1 MELTQISDLTPS
13 ARGEVMS
20 RGSELAAIESD
31 VKQIIDN
38 VRADGD
44 AALREFSREFD
55 DVEMNAI
62 EVTGAATKAVETI
75 HSDVQAAIAST
86 IDRIETFH
94 RHQLRDDWQADFDG
108 RTLGR
113 QFRPIERAGAYVPGG
128 SAAYPST
135 AMMTVVP
142 ARVAGVNTII
152 AVPPADPINK
162 VTLAALSLA
171 GVDRIFAAGGA
182 QGIAA
187 LAYGTE
193 SIPAVDTIV
202 GPGNRW
208 VAAAKAAVQGDVSID
223 MIAGPSE
230 VLILADE
237 TADPEFVA
245 SDLIAQAE
253 HDPHASAAA
262 VTPDLELAKRIG
274 DAVRDQLPKRTRGGV
289 AESAFS
295 NESSGIF
302 VAESMDQAV
311 EFTNEYAVEHLG
323 IMTADNES
331 IVEQIKH
338 AGSIF
343 VGEYSPVAAGDYS
356 TGPNHVLPTA
366 QTARVSSGLSVDT
379 FMRSRTVQHL
389 DKSALKDINETIT
402 TLAELEGLE
411 AHAESIQHRID

>member
-152 AVPPADPINK
+152 AVTPPADPINK

-331 IVEQIKH
+331 TQGAFLLVSIAQWQRVIIQLDQTTCSRQH
-338 AGSIF
+338 RQHGSQADYRLIRSC
-343 VGEYSPVAAGDYS
+343 GRGQCSISINQHSRTLMRQSPRLLSWRDWKRTQRVFS
-356 TGPNHVLPTA
+356 TG
-366 QTARVSSGLSVDT
+366 
-379 FMRSRTVQHL
+379 
-389 DKSALKDINETIT
+389 
-402 TLAELEGLE
+402 
-411 AHAESIQHRID
+411 

>member
-1 MELTQISDLTPS
+1 M
-13 ARGEVMS
+13 
-20 RGSELAAIESD
+20 
-31 VKQIIDN
+31 
-38 VRADGD
+38 
-44 AALREFSREFD
+44 
-55 DVEMNAI
+55 
-62 EVTGAATKAVETI
+62 
-75 HSDVQAAIAST
+75 
-86 IDRIETFH
+86 
-94 RHQLRDDWQADFDG
+94 
-108 RTLGR
+108 
-113 QFRPIERAGAYVPGG
+113 
-128 SAAYPST
+128 
-135 AMMTVVP
+135 
-142 ARVAGVNTII
+142 
-152 AVPPADPINK
+152 
-162 VTLAALSLA
+162 
-171 GVDRIFAAGGA
+171 
-182 QGIAA
+182 
-187 LAYGTE
+187 
-193 SIPAVDTIV
+193 DTIV

-274 DAVRDQLPKRTRGGV
+274 DAVRDQLPKRTRSGV

-302 VAESMDQAV
+302 VAESMDQAI

-323 IMTADNES
+323 IMTADNEP

-379 FMRSRTVQHL
+379 FMRSRTVQYL

-411 AHAESIQHRID
+411 AHAESIHHRID